1 MPGVWVQVV
10 RLGPPPQ
17 VLSFT
22 CVPLAVPATRIF
34 TMAVISSRCFLSSS
48 SSTWEAGRGRDRWS
62 LLCRR
67 HSPALHPHR
76 LGTHI
81 KHHHI
86 VVDEVFHHM
95 ASLVVL
101 PICLEERGPK
111 HDSQVVCVHL
121 VRVGEA
127 LDTGQGRTEA
137 LSEESGLPHL
147 PNS

>member
-1 MPGVWVQVV
+1 MPGVWVQVGG
-10 RLGPPPQ
+10 LGPSPQ

-48 SSTWEAGRGRDRWS
+48 SSTWEGGRGRDRWS
-62 LLCRR
+62 LPHGRL
-67 HSPALHPHR
+67 SPALHPHR
-76 LGTHI
+76 LGTHT

-101 PICLEERGPK
+101 PICLEESGPK
-111 HDSQVVCVHL
+111 HNSQVVCVHL
-121 VRVGEA
+121 VRVREA
-127 LDTGQGRTEA
+127 LDTEKGRR
-137 LSEESGLPHL
+137 L
-147 PNS
+147 